1 MHEIAFQADKRFAE
15 MVSQRRLL
23 FPSFLFHEGIL
34 FVITFTRRIY
44 STSSHVFLAGQL
56 GIGGRWGGRAQLK
69 YSLLQ
74 PVPLLDYCLFF
85 FFSFFFRLDYVELAT
100 I

>member
-15 MVSQRRLL
+15 WSVCADCSSL
-23 FPSFLFHEGIL
+23 FLFHEGIL

-44 STSSHVFLAGQL
+44 STSSHVFLPDSSALPFAG
-56 GIGGRWGGRAQLK
+56 GGGGVKLSRDIHSSCL
-69 YSLLQ
+69 SS
-74 PVPLLDYCLFF
+74 LDYCL
-85 FFSFFFRLDYVELAT
+85 FRLDYVELAT

>member
-15 MVSQRRLL
+15 WSACADCSPLV
-23 FPSFLFHEGIL
+23 LFHESIL

-44 STSSHVFLAGQL
+44 STSPHVFLPDVLVLAAME
-56 GIGGRWGGRAQLK
+56 GGGLS
-69 YSLLQ
+69 YSL
-74 PVPLLDYCLFF
+74 PPARPPSDYCLY
-85 FFSFFFRLDYVELAT
+85 RLDNVELAT